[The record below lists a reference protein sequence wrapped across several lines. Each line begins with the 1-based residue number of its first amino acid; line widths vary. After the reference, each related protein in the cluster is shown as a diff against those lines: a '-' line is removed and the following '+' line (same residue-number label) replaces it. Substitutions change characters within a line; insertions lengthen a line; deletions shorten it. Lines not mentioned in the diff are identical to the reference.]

1 MNQKTEF
8 DRKAEINIL
17 LFFFSEEPTADRESR
32 LKIFY
37 LEELEKIKSVE
48 KRKHFENIFNQ
59 WDNLI
64 NPQKKAEVFVNLWQ
78 YIESQPNPP
87 SLSGIPFLTGGREG
101 FLNNLQILTD
111 AGHITLVKNKFTIQA
126 TNKASAHRIVESIF
140 INAVDMGF
148 IQNFFFKED
157 GKKIRWAHITKN
169 FNYQTPGKEPAE
181 FSNIELFKQFDFW
194 FNIYSADREKPLH
207 DTRTLESMV
216 CDEFKMITALTKRK
230 QE

>member
-1 MNQKTEF
+1 MTENRCFVFSIFKWDTMNQKTEF

-101 FLNNLQILTD
+101 FLNNLQIL
-111 AGHITLVKNKFTIQA
+111 H
-126 TNKASAHRIVESIF
+126 
-140 INAVDMGF
+140 
-148 IQNFFFKED
+148 
-157 GKKIRWAHITKN
+157 
-169 FNYQTPGKEPAE
+169 
-181 FSNIELFKQFDFW
+181 
-194 FNIYSADREKPLH
+194 
-207 DTRTLESMV
+207 
-216 CDEFKMITALTKRK
+216 
-230 QE
+230 